1 MVIPHAF
8 SRNAQP
14 GLKEQNVN
22 IADTPYYLVA
32 SNMEYFKGLDLILHA
47 FIRYKRQGG
56 KAALVFA
63 GTRGWSDPY
72 PTARYVLSRPD
83 VQKLIPEAKSAG
95 VSFAGSI
102 NKEELSQLRRGA
114 LATVVGSRFE
124 AFTMVAGEA
133 FLSGCPVILSSR
145 TGWRDLAER
154 YAAALIVD
162 PIDIVSFAGAMLQME
177 RPEVRERI
185 CTGGER
191 LAEYLTSSELWEK
204 TAAWYQ
210 RVAGRGV

>member
-1 MVIPHAF
+1 M
-8 SRNAQP
+8 
-14 GLKEQNVN
+14 LE
-22 IADTPYYLVA
+22 
-32 SNMEYFKGLDLILHA
+32 
-47 FIRYKRQGG
+47 
-56 KAALVFA
+56 
-63 GTRGWSDPY
+63 
-72 PTARYVLSRPD
+72 RPD

-95 VSFAGSI
+95 VSFAGYI
-102 NKEELSQLRRGA
+102 NKEELSRLRRGA
-114 LATVVGSRFE
+114 VATVVGSRFE
-124 AFTMVAGEA
+124 AFTMVAGES

-162 PIDIVSFAGAMLQME
+162 PLDTDSFASAMLQME

-191 LAEYLTSSELWEK
+191 LAEYLTSSELWGK

-210 RVAGRGV
+210 RLAGRGA